1 MTPTGT
7 ETAQPDTAIAVPA
20 VIAAKVAIRKKELL
34 GKRIF
39 LLAVDSGRHAIQAP
53 PARPTKQHGFS

>member
-1 MTPTGT
+1 M
-7 ETAQPDTAIAVPA
+7 PA